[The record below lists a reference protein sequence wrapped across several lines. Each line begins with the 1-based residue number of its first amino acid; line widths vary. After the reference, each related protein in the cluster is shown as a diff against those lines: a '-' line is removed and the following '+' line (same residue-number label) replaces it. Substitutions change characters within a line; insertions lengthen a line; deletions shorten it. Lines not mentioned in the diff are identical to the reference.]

1 MSELKKDNLQPTE
14 EGGNFHKKENLG
26 GNVNLTAEGGNTTEY
41 LDEIHQENAEDAE
54 DFENSK
60 RHEIPMLN
68 YEAMPLEALSKE
80 FKRLLH
86 TEKVQAIKKHAEAI
100 RQEFDKKYEEL
111 LEEKKEEYIADG
123 GEEYDFKYESP
134 IHRTFYG
141 LFNEYREKRN
151 NYHKELEKIHK
162 ENLKERQEII
172 EEIKKLINVEEDINT
187 TFKTF
192 QQLQERWRKAGP
204 VSRKDYDVLWGNYHH
219 HVENFYDFID
229 LSRDLRDIDFK
240 RNLEEKLKI
249 IEKAEALCKE
259 DVDALKAFRELQI
272 LHKVWKE
279 EIGPVAREYR
289 EEVWQRFSEATKNIH
304 KKRQYYFDNLDKVYE
319 QNAVK
324 RAEII
329 AKIKEIADKEITSHN
344 GWQKGIKE
352 VDALREAFLNIGK
365 VPARLTDEI
374 WDKFKESVRSFNRKK
389 NNYYKNLKKEQQ
401 ENLEKK
407 LALLEIA
414 KANKN
419 SRDWDAVTPVM
430 KKIQEDWKEIGNV
443 PKKNAD
449 KIWKEFR
456 KACNEYFDELH
467 KAIKSSQ
474 NEEYAAL
481 DKKKEFLD
489 KIKEHKLTQDKEK
502 EIEILQGFVSQWNDL
517 GKVPHA
523 KRGIDTKFYKVID
536 AFYKKLDFDKQEI
549 ELIKYNNKLE
559 KLASE
564 DDENSLNQEMFFVR
578 RRIDELKLEILQ
590 LENNLQFFNNI
601 DESNPLFRE
610 VIKSL
615 NNQKE
620 NLETWTAKLRELKNL
635 QHTQTGEVEEESKE
649 G

>member
-14 EGGNFHKKENLG
+14 KGEIFYEKENLEE
-26 GNVNLTAEGGNTTEY
+26 NVNSTTGGTEY

-60 RHEIPMLN
+60 RHEIPLLN
-68 YEAMPLEALSKE
+68 YEAMSLEALSKE

-111 LEEKKEEYIADG
+111 LEEKKEEYLADG

-134 IHRTFYG
+134 IHRTFYV

-162 ENLKERQEII
+162 ENLIERQEII
-172 EEIKKLINVEEDINT
+172 EEIKNLINVEENINT

-192 QQLQERWRKAGP
+192 QQLQERWRKAGA

-259 DVDALKAFRELQI
+259 DVDAMKAFRELQI
-272 LHKVWKE
+272 LHKIWKE
-279 EIGPVAREYR
+279 DIGPVAREYR

-324 RAEII
+324 RTEII
-329 AKIKEIADKEITSHN
+329 EKIKEIANKDISSHN
-344 GWQKGIKE
+344 AWQKGIKE
-352 VDALREAFLNIGK
+352 IDALREEFLSVGK
-365 VPARLTDEI
+365 VPAHLTDEV
-374 WDKFKESVRSFNRKK
+374 WTKFKESVRLFNRKK
-389 NNYYKNLKKEQQ
+389 NNYYKKLKREQQ

-419 SRDWDAVTPVM
+419 SRDWEAVTPVM
-430 KKIQEDWKEIGNV
+430 KKIQEEWKEIGNV

-467 KAIKSSQ
+467 KAIKHNQ
-474 NEEYAAL
+474 NEEYVAL

-489 KIKEHKLTQDKEK
+489 KIKEHKLTKDREN
-502 EIEILQGFVSQWNDL
+502 EIEILQGFVSQWNEL
-517 GKVPHA
+517 GKVSQS
-523 KRGIDTKFYKVID
+523 KRGIDTKFNKVID

-559 KLASE
+559 KLANE
-564 DDENSLNQEMFFVR
+564 DDENSINQEMFFVR

-590 LENNLQFFNNI
+590 LENNLQFFSNV

-610 VIKSL
+610 VIKNI

-620 NLETWTAKLRELKNL
+620 NLETWAAKLRELKNL
-635 QHTQTGEVEEESKE
+635 QHTQTEEVEEENKE